1 MGEWVKVIY
10 EVLLKKT
17 HILEN
22 KCETINETAIKGDY

>member
-17 HILEN
+17 CLLED
-22 KCETINETAIKGDY
+22 KWETINETAVNGNY